1 MRLLTHAS
9 VLEKSRPKR
18 HLRGSHGTFSAVRKA
33 RMGCMFRAR
42 ANSRGRNPGSMER
55 AAHSHTVC
63 LTLPMQDT
71 RALKA
76 GKKGPVKKKPKSKG
90 LWSTGGISK

>member
-1 MRLLTHAS
+1 MPGLIPVAATQ
-9 VLEKSRPKR
+9 
-18 HLRGSHGTFSAVRKA
+18 A
-33 RMGCMFRAR
+33 R
-42 ANSRGRNPGSMER
+42 
-55 AAHSHTVC
+55 SHTVC